1 MFKYCDKIQY
11 DPTKAEDLAKL
22 GPDVKLIHYLVPIL
36 DEEIQKPSDIMG
48 FEQIDDYNGY
58 LKEYNVVKFSYA
70 HGTSFKM
77 KASDSRQ
84 GGKLVIK
91 LPSNVAWKDS
101 SDPVENGYITYSAD
115 QVAFYRT
122 EYANGEI
129 IGYFKRGLMPNEA
142 YGKDSSIGVTIEN
155 LKPDVASFTVD
166 IVLYEVKYDIS
177 SPETDY
183 EHYEE
188 RTTYPC
194 TFEYKPYYNLPA
206 VEIVNKMNRNE
217 STEIKEYELLMPY
230 TRYGVYQQELIAHR
244 TIYGYVEIHNVNNP
258 GIVTTSQSMSTISN
272 IGISSIPFAEHV
284 THGGLLIPSAPRT
297 SRLEWRDI
305 WRRKWAQPLRSVF
318 PDIPPI
324 PPPLRNFVMSTTFEL
339 LDKNG
344 KTRMLEW
351 PSDEEAYVHVQMKF
365 YDSYPKFFLPTICRE
380 NRYPFFKTKHDN
392 FQFERVYTSKPD

>member
-1 MFKYCDKIQY
+1 
-11 DPTKAEDLAKL
+11 
-22 GPDVKLIHYLVPIL
+22 
-36 DEEIQKPSDIMG
+36 
-48 FEQIDDYNGY
+48 
-58 LKEYNVVKFSYA
+58 
-70 HGTSFKM
+70 
-77 KASDSRQ
+77 
-84 GGKLVIK
+84 
-91 LPSNVAWKDS
+91 
-101 SDPVENGYITYSAD
+101 
-115 QVAFYRT
+115 
-122 EYANGEI
+122 
-129 IGYFKRGLMPNEA
+129 
-142 YGKDSSIGVTIEN
+142 
-155 LKPDVASFTVD
+155 
-166 IVLYEVKYDIS
+166 
-177 SPETDY
+177 
-183 EHYEE
+183 
-188 RTTYPC
+188 
-194 TFEYKPYYNLPA
+194 
-206 VEIVNKMNRNE
+206 MNRNE

-365 YDSYPKFFLPTICRE
+365 
-380 NRYPFFKTKHDN
+380 
-392 FQFERVYTSKPD
+392 